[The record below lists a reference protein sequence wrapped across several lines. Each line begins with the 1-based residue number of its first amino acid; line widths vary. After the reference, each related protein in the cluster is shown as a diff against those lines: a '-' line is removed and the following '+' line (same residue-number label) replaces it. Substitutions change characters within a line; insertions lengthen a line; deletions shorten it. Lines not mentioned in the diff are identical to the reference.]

1 MLLALQN
8 MIKVAAFVLAALVL
22 FPSEAYSTP
31 GKTNL
36 EPVWQKIN
44 GEWKFNKDNSDK
56 YQNLVYVVTTTKNK
70 SMKSLLT
77 KDMVKLPFIMIL
89 DENKKEGITLH

>member
-8 MIKVAAFVLAALVL
+8 MIKIAAFVLAALVL
-22 FPSEAYSTP
+22 FPSEAYPSP
-31 GKTNL
+31 GKLNL

-44 GEWKFNKDNSDK
+44 GEWKFNKDNGDK

>member
-1 MLLALQN
+1 MLLALKN
-8 MIKVAAFVLAALVL
+8 MIKIAAFVLAALVL
-22 FPSEAYSTP
+22 FPSKAYSSP
-31 GKTNL
+31 GKLNL

-89 DENKKEGITLH
+89 DETKKEEITLH

>member
-8 MIKVAAFVLAALVL
+8 MIKIAAFVLAALVL
-22 FPSEAYSTP
+22 FPSEAYSSP
-31 GKTNL
+31 GKLNL

-44 GEWKFNKDNSDK
+44 GEWKFNKDNGDK

-77 KDMVKLPFIMIL
+77 KDMVKLPFIIIL
-89 DENKKEGITLH
+89 DETKKEEITLH